1 MFVFLQRIKII
12 VMIRKIYYLVIVLL
26 LSVSCRDGES
36 ESKPKPI
43 EQSNLRL
50 KVLTAQ
56 DISNLQVGQRLKVN
70 FEIDDRDND
79 NVSYII
85 RPETE
90 NKVFHQRLGDDYLL
104 QIKKEGSKFMN
115 PRNTINVNK
124 IVLDSKQQKGD
135 FYIYILKPGNF
146 QHKYILEKYVN
157 GAKVGETSANLLFNA
172 VKITAWTYHQK
183 INKSTHRRYYKFLI
197 DDGNEQFD
205 NYLENVNGK
214 VHTYSALYREHRH
227 SEANN
232 TFSAHQEKEFRWNED
247 QKKSPTKVHSH
258 IIDELAIQQKQAD
271 GTINNIVYK
280 NITIEEK

>member
-26 LSVSCRDGES
+26 LSVSCSRDGES

-90 NKVFHQRLGDDYLL
+90 NKVFHQRLDEDYFL
-104 QIKKEGSKFMN
+104 QIEKESEII
-115 PRNTINVNK
+115 RETK
-124 IVLDSKQQKGD
+124 IVLNSKQQKGS

-247 QKKSPTKVHSH
+247 QKKSPTRVHSH